1 MKKLLLFLSVFGMGI
16 IHAQNYIVEGNSIK
30 MERIIEN
37 TNLDVESENDILI
50 TYLSKIYNDLN
61 TTLKSNTTRNIVV
74 KGIYPSGMRYAM
86 GQWTADLHHQIS
98 IALKEGRVKAEVS
111 ISKVHQHSSQASK
124 DCWIT
129 DLYPIN
135 PKATGMSMNM
145 TKKNSEEL
153 VSIAIAL
160 MNNTLDEIENALKNH
175 KEEEDW

>member
-1 MKKLLLFLSVFGMGI
+1 MSFL
-16 IHAQNYIVEGNSIK
+16 HAQNYTVENNTIK

-37 TNLDVESENDILI
+37 TNLDVETENEVLI

-74 KGIYPSGMRYAM
+74 KGIYPSGMSYAM

-98 IALKEGRVKAEVS
+98 ISLKESRVKAEVS
-111 ISKVHQHSSQASK
+111 ISKVHQYSSQASK

-145 TKKNSEEL
+145 TKKNSEQL